1 MNYYKNYTKEYIYYM
16 GAIQNS
22 ITAALGAITGAAVAG
37 KHMKDIKAKEEE
49 QGLLAKEQ
57 YHEAAADIKGL
68 QEQLSSKKNEWGE
81 AEGDLAILN
90 AKRTG
95 GKGNTKAA
103 LDEKKKAKM
112 SEIDAAK
119 RAFEELSD
127 RIEAKKAMKQRAE
140 IMMSKANKWGGIK

>member
-1 MNYYKNYTKEYIYYM
+1 M
-16 GAIQNS
+16 GAINNAFNQAVGS
-22 ITAALGAITGAAVAG
+22 VAAAATLVKG
-37 KHMKDIKAKEEE
+37 
-49 QGLLAKEQ
+49 AKEQ
-57 YHEAAADIKGL
+57 DMSQALLGKEQYKEADADIKNL
-68 QEQLSSKKNEWGE
+68 QNQLSESKNKWGE

-140 IMMSKANKWGGIK
+140 IMMSKANKWGGIR

>member
-1 MNYYKNYTKEYIYYM
+1 M
-16 GAIQNS
+16 GAINS
-22 ITAALGAITGAAVAG
+22 AFNQAAGAVAG
-37 KHMKDIKAKEEE
+37 AAALVK
-49 QGLLAKEQ
+49 GAKEQ
-57 YHEAAADIKGL
+57 DMSQALLGKEQSKEAEAELKNL
-68 QEQLSSKKNEWGE
+68 QPQLSEAKNKWGE

-119 RAFEELSD
+119 RAFEELSG
-127 RIEAKKAMKQRAE
+127 RIEAKKAMRERAE
-140 IMMSKANKWGGIK
+140 ITMNIANKWGGIK

>member
-1 MNYYKNYTKEYIYYM
+1 M
-16 GAIQNS
+16 GAINQAFNQAVGS
-22 ITAALGAITGAAVAG
+22 VAAAATLVKG
-37 KHMKDIKAKEEE
+37 
-49 QGLLAKEQ
+49 AKEQ
-57 YHEAAADIKGL
+57 DMSQALLGKEQSHEADAAIKDL
-68 QEQLSSKKNEWGE
+68 QEQLSGKKNEWGE
-81 AEGDLAILN
+81 AESDLAILN

-112 SEIDAAK
+112 SEIEAAK

-140 IMMSKANKWGGIK
+140 LMMDKANKWGGIR

>member
-1 MNYYKNYTKEYIYYM
+1 M
-16 GAIQNS
+16 GAINQAFNQAIGS
-22 ITAALGAITGAAVAG
+22 VAAAATLVKGTKEQDMSQAILG
-37 KHMKDIKAKEEE
+37 
-49 QGLLAKEQ
+49 KEQ
-57 YHEAAADIKGL
+57 YHEADADIKDL
-68 QEQLSSKKNEWGE
+68 QEQLSGKKNEWGN
-81 AEGDLAILN
+81 AESDLAILN

-140 IMMSKANKWGGIK
+140 IMMSKANKWGGIR

>member
-1 MNYYKNYTKEYIYYM
+1 M
-16 GAIQNS
+16 GAINQAFNQ
-22 ITAALGAITGAAVAG
+22 AAGSVAAAATL
-37 KHMKDIKAKEEE
+37 IKGAKE
-49 QGLLAKEQ
+49 QDMSQALLGKEQ
-57 YHEAAADIKGL
+57 YHEADADIKYL
-68 QEQLSSKKNEWGE
+68 QEQLSGKKNEWGE

-140 IMMSKANKWGGIK
+140 LMMKKANKWGGIK

>member
-1 MNYYKNYTKEYIYYM
+1 M
-16 GAIQNS
+16 GAINS
-22 ITAALGAITGAAVAG
+22 AFNQAAGSVAAAAAVVKG
-37 KHMKDIKAKEEE
+37 
-49 QGLLAKEQ
+49 AKEQ
-57 YHEAAADIKGL
+57 DMSQALLGKEQAHEAAASIKDL
-68 QEQLSSKKNEWGE
+68 QEQLTNKKNEWGE

-127 RIEAKKAMKQRAE
+127 RIEAKQAMKKRAE
-140 IMMSKANKWGGIK
+140 LMMDKANKWGGIK

>member
-1 MNYYKNYTKEYIYYM
+1 M
-16 GAIQNS
+16 GAINS
-22 ITAALGAITGAAVAG
+22 AFNQAAGAVAG
-37 KHMKDIKAKEEE
+37 AAALVK
-49 QGLLAKEQ
+49 GAKEQ
-57 YHEAAADIKGL
+57 DMSQALLGKEQSKEAEAELKNL
-68 QEQLSSKKNEWGE
+68 QPQLSEAKNKWGE

-95 GKGNTKAA
+95 GKGNTKAV

-140 IMMSKANKWGGIK
+140 IMMSKANKWGGIR